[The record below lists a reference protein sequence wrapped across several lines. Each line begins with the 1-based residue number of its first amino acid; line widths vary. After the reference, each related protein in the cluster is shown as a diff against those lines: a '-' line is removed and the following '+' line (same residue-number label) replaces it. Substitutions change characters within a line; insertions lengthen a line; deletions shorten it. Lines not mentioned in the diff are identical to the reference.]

1 MNASNL
7 TDERQGSFV
16 NNSIIQTSFKQGIYW
31 AVASVALSGNVLLCI
46 ALLRQRR
53 DVFRKP
59 YTTVVFA
66 LALTDILT
74 ALFLFLSPRYV
85 FNDTFPQPSTTL
97 GLGAYCQLLWGRT
110 PLFFFGVVSLF
121 LCVLLTLERWC
132 AVVFPTKYRDLVTIK
147 RAIGGVFVC
156 CVIAVTVVAIS
167 APIIEYH
174 PERPPGRRCSF
185 TGAKGT
191 QWKVAS
197 TVAFLFK
204 SVIPCFAIV
213 ALYAHMVYKLKTGSL
228 VAQQH
233 NSEVKKRITKVAAI
247 ASLLQ
252 ILCWIPHQV
261 INK

>member
-16 NNSIIQTSFKQGIYW
+16 NNSIIQTSIKQGIYW

-85 FNDTFPQPSTTL
+85 FNDTFPQPTTTL
-97 GLGAYCQLLWGRT
+97 GLGAYCQLLWGRA
-110 PLFFFGVVSLF
+110 PLFFFGVASLF

-132 AVVFPTKYRDLVTIK
+132 ALVFPTKYRDLVTIK
-147 RAIGGVFVC
+147 RATGGVFVC

-204 SVIPCFAIV
+204 SFIPCFAIV
-213 ALYAHMVYKLKTGSL
+213 VLYAHMVYKLTTGSL

-252 ILCWIPHQV
+252 ILCWLPHQV